1 MQGARQGAM
10 WDDEEVGS
18 VPGVEAGVEAG
29 VDPGV
34 EAGVDPDAGADEAE
48 AGGGNGAGHGA
59 GMAGPAGR
67 FVEDNGEVDG
77 DGDQGGEQD
86 VDGDGDSEGEGEG
99 GPGVASSRGSAD
111 GRAEGDDVMQLLPE
125 GLVERDEHLEQL
137 GALVALKSVAT
148 VATVADCLGE
158 ERETVAHLLDRT
170 LVMDRSMR
178 ALVER
183 EVARATDDGLG
194 FELEQFVEAGEVVPD
209 APIVLDLQGSFQA
222 AEEAEL
228 AAA

>member
-1 MQGARQGAM
+1 MVFEETERCRERGRERCGTTRRWGAGLESRPESRLGGG
-10 WDDEEVGS
+10 WLRR
-18 VPGVEAGVEAG
+18 
-29 VDPGV
+29 
-34 EAGVDPDAGADEAE
+34 VDPDAGADEAE
-48 AGGGNGAGHGA
+48 AGGGNGT

-67 FVEDNGEVDG
+67 FVEDAAEVDG
-77 DGDQGGEQD
+77 DSDQGGEQ
-86 VDGDGDSEGEGEG
+86 DGDSEGEGEG
-99 GPGVASSRGSAD
+99 EDGPGVGSSRGAAD

-137 GALVALKSVAT
+137 RALVALKS

-194 FELEQFVEAGEVVPD
+194 FELEQFVEAGEAQPD
-209 APIVLDLQGSFQA
+209 APIVLDLQGSFQE

-228 AAA
+228 AGM

>member
-1 MQGARQGAM
+1 MTLECRLEWRPVLTLM
-10 WDDEEVGS
+10 
-18 VPGVEAGVEAG
+18 PGLTGLMPAGVTG
-29 VDPGV
+29 PC
-34 EAGVDPDAGADEAE
+34 
-48 AGGGNGAGHGA
+48 
-59 GMAGPAGR
+59 MAGPAGR
-67 FVEDNGEVDG
+67 FVEDAAEVDG
-77 DGDQGGEQD
+77 DSDQGGEQD
-86 VDGDGDSEGEGEG
+86 VDGDGDSEGEGED
-99 GPGVASSRGSAD
+99 GPGVASSRGAAD

-137 GALVALKSVAT
+137 RALVALKS

-194 FELEQFVEAGEVVPD
+194 FELEQFVEAGEAAAGRADRAGPAGVVP
-209 APIVLDLQGSFQA
+209 GG
-222 AEEAEL
+222 
-228 AAA
+228 

>member
-10 WDDEEVGS
+10 WDDEEVGGR
-18 VPGVEAGVEAG
+18 PGVEAGVEAG
-29 VDPGV
+29 VDP
-34 EAGVDPDAGADEAE
+34 DAGADGGE
-48 AGGGNGAGHGA
+48 AGGGNGT

-77 DGDQGGEQD
+77 DSDQGGEQD
-86 VDGDGDSEGEGEG
+86 VDGDGDDED

-137 GALVALKSVAT
+137 RALVALKS

-194 FELEQFVEAGEVVPD
+194 FELEQFVEAGEAVPD
-209 APIVLDLQGSFQA
+209 APIVLDLQGSFHE

>member
-1 MQGARQGAM
+1 M
-10 WDDEEVGS
+10 WDDEEVGAGLES
-18 VPGVEAGVEAG
+18 RPVLTLESRPVLTLMPGLTGGRPAGVT
-29 VDPGV
+29 
-34 EAGVDPDAGADEAE
+34 
-48 AGGGNGAGHGA
+48 
-59 GMAGPAGR
+59 GPAWLGPR
-67 FVEDNGEVDG
+67 AGLWRTTVRWTGTVTRA
-77 DGDQGGEQD
+77 GDQGGEQD
-86 VDGDGDSEGEGEG
+86 GDGDDED
-99 GPGVASSRGSAD
+99 GPGVASSRGAAD

-137 GALVALKSVAT
+137 RALVALKS

-194 FELEQFVEAGEVVPD
+194 FELEQFVEAGEAQPD
-209 APIVLDLQGSFQA
+209 APIVLDLQGSFQE

-228 AAA
+228 AAAA

>member
-1 MQGARQGAM
+1 M
-10 WDDEEVGS
+10 WDDEEVGGR
-18 VPGVEAGVEAG
+18 PGVEAGVEAGVDPGVEAG

-48 AGGGNGAGHGA
+48 AGGGNGT

-77 DGDQGGEQD
+77 DSDQGGEQD
-86 VDGDGDSEGEGEG
+86 GDGDDED
-99 GPGVASSRGSAD
+99 GPGVASSRGAAD

-137 GALVALKSVAT
+137 RALVALKS

-194 FELEQFVEAGEVVPD
+194 FELEQFVEAGEAAPD
-209 APIVLDLQGSFQA
+209 APIALDLQGSFQEA
-222 AEEAEL
+222 AEAEAAEL

>member
-18 VPGVEAGVEAG
+18 RPGVEDGVEAG

-34 EAGVDPDAGADEAE
+34 EAGVDPDAGADGGE
-48 AGGGNGAGHGA
+48 AGGGNGT

-67 FVEDNGEVDG
+67 FVEDAAEVDGEQDG
-77 DGDQGGEQD
+77 DGD
-86 VDGDGDSEGEGEG
+86 GDGDDED
-99 GPGVASSRGSAD
+99 GPGVASSRGAAD

-137 GALVALKSVAT
+137 RALVALKS

-183 EVARATDDGLG
+183 EVARATDGRTGLR
-194 FELEQFVEAGEVVPD
+194 AGAVR
-209 APIVLDLQGSFQA
+209 
-222 AEEAEL
+222 
-228 AAA
+228 

>member
-1 MQGARQGAM
+1 M
-10 WDDEEVGS
+10 WDDEEVGGR
-18 VPGVEAGVEAG
+18 PGVEAGVEAG

-48 AGGGNGAGHGA
+48 AGGGNGTV
-59 GMAGPAGR
+59 MAGPAGR

-77 DGDQGGEQD
+77 DSDQGGEQD
-86 VDGDGDSEGEGEG
+86 VDGDRDSEGED
-99 GPGVASSRGSAD
+99 GPGVASSRGGAD
-111 GRAEGDDVMQLLPE
+111 GRDDGDDVMQLLPE

-137 GALVALKSVAT
+137 RAMVALKS

-183 EVARATDDGLG
+183 EVATDDGLG
-194 FELEQFVEAGEVVPD
+194 FELEQFVEAGEAVPD
-209 APIVLDLQGSFQA
+209 APIALDLQGSFQE

>member
-1 MQGARQGAM
+1 
-10 WDDEEVGS
+10 
-18 VPGVEAGVEAG
+18 
-29 VDPGV
+29 
-34 EAGVDPDAGADEAE
+34 
-48 AGGGNGAGHGA
+48 
-59 GMAGPAGR
+59 MAGPAGR

-86 VDGDGDSEGEGEG
+86 GDGDDEG
-99 GPGVASSRGSAD
+99 GPGVASSRGAAD

-137 GALVALKSVAT
+137 RALVALKS

-194 FELEQFVEAGEVVPD
+194 FELEQFVEAGEAQPD
-209 APIVLDLQGSFQA
+209 APIVLDLQGSFHE

-228 AAA
+228 AAAA

>member
-10 WDDEEVGS
+10 WDDEEVGGR
-18 VPGVEAGVEAG
+18 PGVEAG
-29 VDPGV
+29 VDPGVPV
-34 EAGVDPDAGADEAE
+34 EAGVDPDAGADGGE
-48 AGGGNGAGHGA
+48 AGGGNGT

-67 FVEDNGEVDG
+67 FVEDNAEVDG
-77 DGDQGGEQD
+77 DSDQGGEQD
-86 VDGDGDSEGEGEG
+86 GDGDDED
-99 GPGVASSRGSAD
+99 GPGVASSRGAAD

-137 GALVALKSVAT
+137 RALVALKS

-194 FELEQFVEAGEVVPD
+194 FELEQFVEAGEAAAGRADRAGPAGVVP
-209 APIVLDLQGSFQA
+209 
-222 AEEAEL
+222 
-228 AAA
+228 

>member
-1 MQGARQGAM
+1 M

-18 VPGVEAGVEAG
+18 RPGVEAG
-29 VDPGV
+29 VDPG
-34 EAGVDPDAGADEAE
+34 AGADGADAGADEAE
-48 AGGGNGAGHGA
+48 AGGGNGT

-86 VDGDGDSEGEGEG
+86 GDGDRDSEGEDEDEDGL
-99 GPGVASSRGSAD
+99 GVASSRGSAD

-137 GALVALKSVAT
+137 RALVALKSVA
-148 VATVADCLGE
+148 AVADCLGE
-158 ERETVAHLLDRT
+158 ARETVAHLLDRT

-194 FELEQFVEAGEVVPD
+194 FELEQFVEAGEAQPD
-209 APIVLDLQGSFQA
+209 APIVLDLQGSFQE

-228 AAA
+228 AGM

>member
-10 WDDEEVGS
+10 WGAMWDDEEVG
-18 VPGVEAGVEAG
+18 V
-29 VDPGV
+29 PGV
-34 EAGVDPDAGADEAE
+34 EAGVDPDAVADEAE
-48 AGGGNGAGHGA
+48 AGGGNGTGHGA

-67 FVEDNGEVDG
+67 FVEDDA
-77 DGDQGGEQD
+77 DGDQGA
-86 VDGDGDSEGEGEG
+86 DGDQDGDD
-99 GPGVASSRGSAD
+99 GPGVASSRGAAD

-137 GALVALKSVAT
+137 RALVALKS

-194 FELEQFVEAGEVVPD
+194 FELEQFVEAGEAAPD
-209 APIVLDLQGSFQA
+209 APIVLDLQGSFHE

-228 AAA
+228 AAAA

>member
-18 VPGVEAGVEAG
+18 RPGVEAG
-29 VDPGV
+29 VDP
-34 EAGVDPDAGADEAE
+34 GVDPDAGADEAE
-48 AGGGNGAGHGA
+48 AGGGNGT

-77 DGDQGGEQD
+77 DRDQGGEQ
-86 VDGDGDSEGEGEG
+86 DGDGDSEGEDEDED
-99 GPGVASSRGSAD
+99 GPGVGSSRGGID

-137 GALVALKSVAT
+137 RALVALKS

-194 FELEQFVEAGEVVPD
+194 FELEQFVEAGEAQPD
-209 APIVLDLQGSFQA
+209 APIVLDLQGSFHE

>member
-10 WDDEEVGS
+10 WDDEEVGGR
-18 VPGVEAGVEAG
+18 PGVEAGVEAG

-34 EAGVDPDAGADEAE
+34 EAAVDPDAGADGAE
-48 AGGGNGAGHGA
+48 AGGGNGT

-77 DGDQGGEQD
+77 DSDQGGEQD
-86 VDGDGDSEGEGEG
+86 GDGDDED
-99 GPGVASSRGSAD
+99 GPGVASSRGAAD

-137 GALVALKSVAT
+137 RALVALKS

-183 EVARATDDGLG
+183 EVARATDDDLG
-194 FELEQFVEAGEVVPD
+194 FELEQFVEAGEPAPD
-209 APIVLDLQGSFQA
+209 APIALDLQGSFQE
-222 AEEAEL
+222 AEEAEEADL

>member
-1 MQGARQGAM
+1 MLTL
-10 WDDEEVGS
+10 
-18 VPGVEAGVEAG
+18 
-29 VDPGV
+29 V
-34 EAGVDPDAGADEAE
+34 EAGVDPDAGADGAD
-48 AGGGNGAGHGA
+48 AGGGNGT

-67 FVEDNGEVDG
+67 FVEDAAEVDG
-77 DGDQGGEQD
+77 DSDQGGEQD
-86 VDGDGDSEGEGEG
+86 VDGDGDSEGE
-99 GPGVASSRGSAD
+99 GVASSRGSAD

-137 GALVALKSVAT
+137 RALVALKS

-194 FELEQFVEAGEVVPD
+194 FELEQFVEAGEAAPD
-209 APIVLDLQGSFQA
+209 APIVLDLQGSFQE

-228 AAA
+228 AAAAA

>member
-1 MQGARQGAM
+1 MG
-10 WDDEEVGS
+10 
-18 VPGVEAGVEAG
+18 GV
-29 VDPGV
+29 PGV
-34 EAGVDPDAGADEAE
+34 EAGVDPDAVADGAD
-48 AGGGNGAGHGA
+48 AGGGNGT

-67 FVEDNGEVDG
+67 LVEDAAEVEG
-77 DGDQGGEQD
+77 DSDQGGEQD
-86 VDGDGDSEGEGEG
+86 GDRDSEGEGEDG
-99 GPGVASSRGSAD
+99 DDEDDEDGPGVASSRGSAD

-137 GALVALKSVAT
+137 RALVALKS

-194 FELEQFVEAGEVVPD
+194 FELEQFVEAGEAAPD
-209 APIVLDLQGSFQA
+209 APIALDLQGSFQE

-228 AAA
+228 AGM